1 MTTKYRAIWIVAALS
16 VVALVPLYGDPRR
29 SPVTHSEWARMMMRS
44 LNFEDRLEGI
54 DNAED
59 IFRALA
65 WKGQQ
70 NVLASNYKR
79 GTAVSKKGNF
89 VFADNAIGEVAYDVA
104 IVRSGDYN
112 VRLTLSGSVDKPFK
126 VEIRKDGN
134 ADAVAIFEPT
144 GSGAEY
150 VSVDLGWIKLSP
162 GNHTI
167 SVALPPG
174 TSLESLQIS
183 PPCLSPIEP
192 SGGWRAAALTTDQ
205 DLAKTM
211 LQALEMESELPPADE
226 PIELRASKFEI
237 LAPES
242 RLGEV
247 GADDDSFELDA
258 TFEGLQAIV
267 YADIQKAGLYSISA
281 FTTTGDGQTWVADSC
296 RSADLCPTPDVTP
309 KWRNVLTSEFNVGRH
324 SFTVLLTNGAKV
336 GKIRLQRLKTSPEDY
351 VGALERMGFR
361 VGSPGPISRDKAR
374 EAMEWLKD
382 RWKQKMGTDPAC
394 IVQAPILGRLAS
406 DAGQAAGGSTSSV
419 TPPGG
424 TPPGVTPPTGPPNGP
439 PPGPPLPPPLP
450 PTDQPPATPVLP
462 VR

>member
-1 MTTKYRAIWIVAALS
+1 M
-16 VVALVPLYGDPRR
+16 VALVPLYGDPRR

-44 LNFEDRLEGI
+44 LNFDEQLEGI
-54 DNAED
+54 DNADD

-65 WKGQQ
+65 WKDQQ
-70 NVLASNYKR
+70 NLIASNYKR
-79 GTAVSKKGNF
+79 GTAVSKKGNS
-89 VFADNAIGEVAYDVA
+89 VFADDAIGEVAYDLAV
-104 IVRSGDYN
+104 VRSGDYN
-112 VRLTLSGSVDKPFK
+112 VRLNLSGALDRPFK
-126 VEIRKDGN
+126 IEIRKDG
-134 ADAVAIFEPT
+134 ATDAVGIYEPT

-150 VSVDLGWIKLSP
+150 VSVDLGWIKLKP

-167 SVALPPG
+167 SVAIPPG
-174 TSLESLQIS
+174 ASLESLQVS

-192 SGGWRAAALTTDQ
+192 VGGWGAAALTSER
-205 DLAKTM
+205 DLARTM

-226 PIELRASKFEI
+226 PIELRAAKFEI
-237 LAPES
+237 LAPET

-247 GADDDSFELDA
+247 GADDDSFELEA
-258 TFEGLQAIV
+258 TFEGLQAVV
-267 YADIQKAGLYSISA
+267 YAEIPKAGLYSVSA

-296 RSADLCPTPDVTP
+296 RSSDLCPTADTAP
-309 KWRNVLTSEFNVGRH
+309 KWRTVLTSEFNVGRH

-382 RWKQKMGTDPAC
+382 RWKQKMITDPSC
-394 IVQAPILGRLAS
+394 LVQAPLLGRLANA
-406 DAGQAAGGSTSSV
+406 AGQAAGSSNSTTT

-424 TPPGVTPPTGPPNGP
+424 FAPGVTPPTGPPTGPPNGP
-439 PPGPPLPPPLP
+439 PLVPPLPPGG
-450 PTDQPPATPVLP
+450 QPPATPVLP